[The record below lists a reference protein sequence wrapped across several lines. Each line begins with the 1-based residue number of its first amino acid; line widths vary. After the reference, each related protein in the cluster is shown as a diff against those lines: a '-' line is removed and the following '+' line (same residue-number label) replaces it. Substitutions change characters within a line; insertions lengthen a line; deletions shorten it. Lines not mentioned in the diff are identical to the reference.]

1 MEDRGEYPIGLQT
14 LVDAMDDMPDRTSQP
29 EPMEQVNWANE
40 EAVME
45 EPVPRQARS
54 GSFDFRN
61 ER

>member
-1 MEDRGEYPIGLQT
+1 
-14 LVDAMDDMPDRTSQP
+14 
-29 EPMEQVNWANE
+29 MEQVNWANE